1 METFTE
7 FKPLVE
13 NPLYEEHRKASLSK
27 LDINTIDA
35 PLIEIIN
42 DFAKL
47 PYCFTLQ
54 SCYGHFLHDDQK
66 DSRNVEPLSRSD
78 SVSSVK
84 YKIAYMALCI
94 QKSDRG
100 KLLLQLLRKIPSTDA
115 DYVQFGCAQWFWKRQ
130 VNSYVLQV
138 EPKRYQTKD
147 MVVVGFQEAL
157 HIEKTR
163 NEVFDQLKKIIKE
176 RVIDKQ
182 DPGIRLGV

>member
-1 METFTE
+1 LETFVE
-7 FKPLVE
+7 FRPFVE
-13 NPLYEEHRKASLSK
+13 NPLYEEQREASLSK

-42 DFAKL
+42 DFARL

-54 SCYGHFLHDDQK
+54 SCYGHFLYDNQK

-78 SVSSVK
+78 SVSRVE

-94 QKSDRG
+94 QNSDRG
-100 KLLLQLLRKIPSTDA
+100 KLLLELLREIPSIDP

-130 VNSYVLQV
+130 INSYVLQV
-138 EPKRYQTKD
+138 EPKRYQTQD
-147 MVVVGFQEAL
+147 TILVGFQEAL
-157 HIEKTR
+157 RIEKTR
-163 NEVFDQLKKIIKE
+163 NEVFDQLKKIVKKKAIE
-176 RVIDKQ
+176 EQ